1 MRQKQEADAIKQEK
15 DVEKRKALEAKAV
28 KRQRQEEERQI
39 LEAERER
46 VQQAKLALETE
57 IAEGQAMFQERCDE
71 RRALR
76 LQYVRTIL
84 N

>member
-1 MRQKQEADAIKQEK
+1 MPRSG
-15 DVEKRKALEAKAV
+15 
-28 KRQRQEEERQI
+28 QRQEEERQAK
-39 LEAERER
+39 EAERER
-46 VQQAKLALETE
+46 IQQTKQALDAE

-76 LQYVRTIL
+76 MQYVRTIL